1 MSRPAKCPPP
11 IDTLPRAL
19 PVSSSVQPLRDSGVC
34 LGCRNQRSL
43 GPVVHRGAPA
53 HMQGMDIHGPSWA
66 PLFRFSLQCPPLE
79 CHLPPSRAN
88 IIPYSRCRQ
97 AALLF
102 KCFHRRSTWSWGS
115 PSSLFELDLY
125 PRLTGNQPITGCGL
139 IRTHKSNTQWCRVT
153 PSPLGRAPS
162 SCTPRPNLDRAHHSR
177 ARHHLC
183 ERRAARF
190 VDSGIAACRPLETVH
205 FPSPNSSSPHPLALA
220 SAPIIGK
227 LAKARLLALGP
238 PQAMPV
244 CLLPIDPQAIDSAAV
259 GPFATE
265 TPALLSDP
273 RPSLCRTDDL
283 SHGSLPGGSRCLH
296 MRAREPQLRFS
307 RSPVSLVHQPRAT
320 RPSPHISTS
329 QFSEMLVH
337 PHGPPLGLHV
347 WRDRQCFRHAARPMR
362 QTANVIV
369 AASHPQIT
377 ERLHPPFWPRLQLDT
392 LLRPCVKGAARCR
405 GAHAPMSPMLPTST
419 VPDISHKAPPIST
432 SASTPAPS
440 Y

>member
-1 MSRPAKCPPP
+1 MVQAGHPCFVSLSSVHLWNAIFHHHEPTSYRIPDAAQ
-11 IDTLPRAL
+11 LPFSSSASIGGALGPGSAQVPCLSSIFTRAL
-19 PVSSSVQPLRDSGVC
+19 RGTH
-34 LGCRNQRSL
+34 
-43 GPVVHRGAPA
+43 HRMWP
-53 HMQGMDIHGPSWA
+53 HQNSQVEHPM
-66 PLFRFSLQCPPLE
+66 L
-79 CHLPPSRAN
+79 
-88 IIPYSRCRQ
+88 
-97 AALLF
+97 
-102 KCFHRRSTWSWGS
+102 
-115 PSSLFELDLY
+115 
-125 PRLTGNQPITGCGL
+125 
-139 IRTHKSNTQWCRVT
+139 RVT

-283 SHGSLPGGSRCLH
+283 SHGSLPGGSRCSH
-296 MRAREPQLRFS
+296 MRARELQLRCS

-377 ERLHPPFWPRLQLDT
+377 ERLHPPF
-392 LLRPCVKGAARCR
+392 
-405 GAHAPMSPMLPTST
+405 
-419 VPDISHKAPPIST
+419 
-432 SASTPAPS
+432 
-440 Y
+440 